1 MEKRMKTKI
10 LLTVLL
16 SFCAVSASAQ
26 VKADKRNL
34 TLKEW
39 NVDEGTNQKVLD
51 HQTTYNSK
59 GKKVEEAEY
68 DRKGQKWRK
77 KYEYSPEG
85 TLLRVLVYD
94 SSNRLDNVRKF
105 EYNELGHKK
114 TEYIYD
120 SKGKLKRFKL
130 YEYSYAAS
138 GD

>member
-1 MEKRMKTKI
+1 MKIKI
-10 LLTVLL
+10 LLIALL
-16 SFCAVSASAQ
+16 SVCAVSASAQ

-39 NVDEGTNQKVLD
+39 NLDAGTSQKVLD
-51 HQTTYNSK
+51 HQTIYNAG

-68 DRKGQKWRK
+68 GPKGLKWRK
-77 KYEYSPEG
+77 KYEYSQDG
-85 TLLRVLVYD
+85 SLLRVLVYD

-105 EYNELGHKK
+105 EYDELGHKK

-120 SKGKLKRFKL
+120 SKGKLKRCKL
-130 YEYSYAAS
+130 YEYSYAAT